1 MKETDESKKYT
12 KGSVYCFT
20 CTHNVEADLVSLG
33 RRMLVKPG
41 QKCARCSSSLDAAYV
56 VVQSQAA

>member
-1 MKETDESKKYT
+1 MREIAESKKYT

-20 CTHNVEADLVSLG
+20 CTHNVEADLISLG
-33 RRMLVKPG
+33 RRMLVRSG

>member
-1 MKETDESKKYT
+1 MKEMGESKKYT

-20 CTHNVEADLVSLG
+20 CTHNVEADLIPLG
-33 RRMLVKPG
+33 RRMLVRPG

-56 VVQSQAA
+56 VVHSQAA